1 MSKPDIG
8 GSNRDYKN
16 SPEKIKETYALWAHP
31 GDIECQETDTG
42 LLLTIRQPKNTSFA
56 IRNEKKLL
64 LEIFI
69 DPTGEQ
75 IEMIRGEGVFVKD
88 VILTNSDKFLGWN
101 DTDRAM
107 LIEIE
112 KKIYAWGNA
121 AGLCGEELDNFIK
134 QKMDIVIELIFK

>member
-1 MSKPDIG
+1 MGIPAWGDKKIDLQ
-8 GSNRDYKN
+8 KH
-16 SPEKIKETYALWAHP
+16 PEKIKETYATWAHP

-42 LLLTIRQPKNTSFA
+42 FMLTIRQPKNSSFA

-69 DPTGEQ
+69 DPTGKQ
-75 IEMIRGEGVFVKD
+75 IEIIRGEGVFVKD